1 MSYKEIVLNY
11 IKTHDVPCL
20 LRGDIEDGLRKC
32 KSDDDVHELIFR
44 INYRLTVN
52 NCAVRGYKND
62 YILLVFSFTGWIILG
77 AFTFGILYL
86 WLFPYMS
93 VTLAN
98 FYDEIKK

>member
-32 KSDDDVHELIFR
+32 RSDDNVYELILR

-52 NCAVRGYKND
+52 HCAVRGYESG
-62 YILLVFSFTGWIILG
+62 YIPMRY
-77 AFTFGILYL
+77 A
-86 WLFPYMS
+86 
-93 VTLAN
+93 
-98 FYDEIKK
+98 DEIVSDDILKVLDKAKKEVTQDV